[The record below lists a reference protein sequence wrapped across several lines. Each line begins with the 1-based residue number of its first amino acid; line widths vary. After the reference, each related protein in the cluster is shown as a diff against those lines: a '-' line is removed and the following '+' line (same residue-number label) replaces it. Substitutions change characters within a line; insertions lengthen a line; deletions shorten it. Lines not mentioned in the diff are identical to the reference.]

1 MRLARTMMHAF
12 HVDVVLR
19 RLTLYQTSHVPMHN
33 RHPAEAKTSTPARE
47 VNSSHED
54 MSKGN
59 HSPVV
64 VSSTHATWNPARE
77 ASLQTVLMQL
87 EPVCPT
93 GHMWPHVWPAVW
105 PPLWSLV
112 SRVASLATSKP
123 CGHLCDQPCCQ
134 SCGQPSDQLCGQHC
148 DQQCGQPC
156 GQPRDQLRD
165 QPCFQ
170 SCGQPC
176 GQPHPPGQ
184 TLRNESDGDS
194 SAVPLLSSASPT
206 TFARELRMHA
216 SSRGCSCPNRGSCA
230 GTISGMLVPNHFTVV
245 LF

>member
-1 MRLARTMMHAF
+1 MMHEF
-12 HVDVVLR
+12 HVDAVLQ
-19 RLTLYQTSHVPMHN
+19 RLTLYQTPHVPMHN
-33 RHPAEAKTSTPARE
+33 RHPPEAKTSTPARE

-64 VSSTHATWNPARE
+64 VSPTHATWNPARE

-87 EPVCPT
+87 EPVWPAGRVASRPC
-93 GHMWPHVWPAVW
+93 GQQAVWPHVWPAVW

-112 SRVASLATSKP
+112 SHVASLATSKP
-123 CGHLCDQPCCQ
+123 CGQLCDQPCCQ

-156 GQPRDQLRD
+156 DQLRD

-176 GQPHPPGQ
+176 DQPHPPRQ
-184 TLRNESDGDS
+184 SLRNGSDDDS
-194 SAVPLLSSASPT
+194 LAAPLITSASST

-245 LF
+245 LI

>member
-1 MRLARTMMHAF
+1 MRTCPRGITRLLSSVPHMRLGTQHERHRF
-12 HVDVVLR
+12 KRCSCSSNPFVL
-19 RLTLYQTSHVPMHN
+19 Q
-33 RHPAEAKTSTPARE
+33 
-47 VNSSHED
+47 
-54 MSKGN
+54 
-59 HSPVV
+59 
-64 VSSTHATWNPARE
+64 AT
-77 ASLQTVLMQL
+77 
-87 EPVCPT
+87 C
-93 GHMWPHVWPAVW
+93 GHMCGQPCGQPCG
-105 PPLWSLV
+105 SLV

-148 DQQCGQPC
+148 DQPCGQPC
-156 GQPRDQLRD
+156 GQPCDQPRD

-176 GQPHPPGQ
+176 DQPHPPRQ
-184 TLRNESDGDS
+184 TLRNGSDGDS
-194 SAVPLLSSASPT
+194 LAAPLLTSASST

-245 LF
+245 LI